1 MPRLRFR
8 DNRREFFYTHLNI
21 GKELSNIV
29 PLLGKRLPFKEVKRY
44 RIPLI
49 ELQQQLEHS
58 LPSEKRPSTRVIK
71 DVLKN
76 SPIQN
81 RPILTENIL

>member
-29 PLLGKRLPFKEVKRY
+29 PLLGEKVT
-44 RIPLI
+44 
-49 ELQQQLEHS
+49 LQGS
-58 LPSEKRPSTRVIK
+58 KAISNTA
-71 DVLKN
+71 D
-76 SPIQN
+76 
-81 RPILTENIL
+81 